1 MHHRSMYTGF
11 NALTSLS
18 ESLPDR
24 GDPLGPMTAALPSPA
39 PEQDNHRFC
48 SGQRPRPLR
57 NPHAAAERLVEW
69 SEAARL
75 AGRTERADRLLL
87 LAWEAYDRP
96 ARTLRHA
103 GTAAGLLAA

>member
-1 MHHRSMYTGF
+1 MHHRSTYTGF
-11 NALTSLS
+11 NALMPQRV
-18 ESLPDR
+18 SLPDR
-24 GDPLGPMTAALPSPA
+24 GEPLGQTIAAPPCPI
-39 PEQDNHRFC
+39 PEQDNRRFC

-57 NPHAAAERLVEW
+57 NPHAAAERLAEW

-75 AGRTERADRLLL
+75 AGRDERADRLLL

-96 ARTLRHA
+96 ARTPRHT